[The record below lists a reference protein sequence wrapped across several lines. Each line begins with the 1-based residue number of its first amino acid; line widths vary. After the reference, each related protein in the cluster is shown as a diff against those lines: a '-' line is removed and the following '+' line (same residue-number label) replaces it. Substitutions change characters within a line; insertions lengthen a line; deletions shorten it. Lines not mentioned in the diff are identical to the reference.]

1 MKRTLSTLVAIAL
14 LFAGSHALAA
24 GTATVDIS
32 ATVLGT
38 CSFSAGDTF
47 TFAALDPTSGAS
59 PSLTQAAVTFACTSG
74 TGFTITDDGGVNT
87 GTHDLDDGSGNQ
99 IAYNFNYAGAG
110 VGTGNNQNLSIT
122 VDIPFA
128 NYQNAPAG
136 AYSDT
141 VTLSINP

>member
-1 MKRTLSTLVAIAL
+1 MKRTLIAFLTLVTMIV
-14 LFAGSHALAA
+14 AGNAFAA

-59 PSLTQAAVTFACTSG
+59 PSLTQNAVTFACTNG
-74 TGFTITDDGGVNT
+74 TGYTITDDGGLL
-87 GTHDLDDGSGNQ
+87 GTYDLDDSGGNL
-99 IAYNFNYAGAG
+99 INYNFAYAAAG
-110 VGTGNNQNLSIT
+110 IGTGANQNLSIT

-128 NYQNAPAG
+128 NYQNSPAG
-136 AYSDT
+136 AYADT
-141 VTLSINP
+141 VTLTINP

>member
-1 MKRTLSTLVAIAL
+1 MKRTLIAL
-14 LFAGSHALAA
+14 LALVTLAFGGNALAA
-24 GTATVDIS
+24 DTATVDIS

-47 TFAALDPTSGAS
+47 AFGNLDPTSGAS
-59 PSLTQAAVTFACTSG
+59 PSLTQSGVTFACTNG
-74 TGFTITDDGGVNT
+74 TNYTITDDGGLLGTYDLEDASANT
-87 GTHDLDDGSGNQ
+87 IG
-99 IAYNFNYAGAG
+99 YNFNYAGAG
-110 VGTGNNQNLSIT
+110 AGTGANQTLSIT

-136 AYSDT
+136 AYADT